1 VGADMV
7 TAGGETDEAG
17 MDTEAVEARVDPRRD
32 SGVAIEEDDDVPD
45 RGEGTELLESDIVE
59 IGGVRGEDEG
69 AAGREVKLE
78 LEIVKGVPIYE
89 EGEVGDQEDDSN

>member
-1 VGADMV
+1 MV

-17 MDTEAVEARVDPRRD
+17 TDTEAVEGRVEPRRD
-32 SGVAIEEDDDVPD
+32 SGVGIDEDDDVPD
-45 RGEGTELLESDIVE
+45 RGEGTELLESDIAE

-78 LEIVKGVPIYE
+78 LEIVKGVPIDE
-89 EGEVGDQEDDSN
+89 EGKVGDQEDDSN